1 MRMHSFSEILME
13 FDMKSSKLSG
23 NPGLCS
29 NKFSFKTDLGGHI
42 SLIDTITQIEVDGSF
57 VSPLY
62 QQIVWL

>member
-1 MRMHSFSEILME
+1 
-13 FDMKSSKLSG
+13 
-23 NPGLCS
+23 
-29 NKFSFKTDLGGHI
+29 LGGHI